1 MVFDCAAEQ
10 GVCTGERR
18 SETCAHV
25 RSDAGRSGFWLS
37 DRDPPGIP
45 SAVVQ
50 PRPPV
55 VAAAGPLDAPRDS
68 VDLDGGPVIA
78 PWNESP
84 APDEVACPMQPSSP
98 TSEAQP
104 GSQEL
109 PDRAERSEPR
119 SGALTGVPGTDVEI
133 GGG

>member
-37 DRDPPGIP
+37 DRDPSGIP

-55 VAAAGPLDAPRDS
+55 VAAAGPLDASRDS
-68 VDLDGGPVIA
+68 VDLDGGPSSLRGTKVLLLTRLRVPCNLHRQPA
-78 PWNESP
+78 KRSP
-84 APDEVACPMQPSSP
+84 AVKSGPTGPSDAVCR
-98 TSEAQP
+98 T
-104 GSQEL
+104 
-109 PDRAERSEPR
+109 
-119 SGALTGVPGTDVEI
+119 
-133 GGG
+133 